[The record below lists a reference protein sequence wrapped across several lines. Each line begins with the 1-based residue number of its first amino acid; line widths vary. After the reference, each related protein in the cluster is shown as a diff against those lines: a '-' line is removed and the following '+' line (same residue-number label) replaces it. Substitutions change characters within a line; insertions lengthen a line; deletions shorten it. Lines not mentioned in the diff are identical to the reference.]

1 MNSLNR
7 DIDNLPYLLPKL
19 EFVLDLIEKNY
30 LTVFIFILIICIIFI
45 SGLLFSQSEELKSIL
60 IRSTTCIIVTFVII
74 SSIIYLKDYLKD
86 YLNNVFH

>member
-45 SGLLFSQSEELKSIL
+45 SGLLFSQSEKLKSIL

>member
-45 SGLLFSQSEELKSIL
+45 SGLLFSQSEKLKSIL

-74 SSIIYLKDYLKD
+74 SSIIYLKDYL
-86 YLNNVFH
+86 NNVFH